1 MDNWRS
7 VSWDDK
13 SQQLWRYLADRTGI
27 MAYATLPWI
36 WIFAG
41 RNNVFMWAT
50 GLSYQAFNIFHR
62 HIARAGTMLA
72 IVHSVVY
79 VYLFVVFGMLSN
91 LSLLLSMVWHLAEG
105 WGMFAREFTQLWLL
119 LGVVVNMTP
128 SVLSVSSTNLM
139 QATFTMSLLL
149 LLSVSWLRIKFYEI
163 FLLLHIV
170 LSVVTL
176 VGCFL

>member
-1 MDNWRS
+1 
-7 VSWDDK
+7 
-13 SQQLWRYLADRTGI
+13 
-27 MAYATLPWI
+27 
-36 WIFAG
+36 
-41 RNNVFMWAT
+41 
-50 GLSYQAFNIFHR
+50 
-62 HIARAGTMLA
+62 
-72 IVHSVVY
+72 
-79 VYLFVVFGMLSN
+79 
-91 LSLLLSMVWHLAEG
+91 
-105 WGMFAREFTQLWLL
+105 MFAREFTQLWLL